1 MTYRLVVLFARSL
14 DIHLASVMALTA
26 WTHTRCC
33 PLNYFSAS
41 ALVGGRRGSGA
52 REHCVL
58 IHEVKPAVV
67 VGVVVGGGGNDG
79 CVQRC
84 E

>member
-1 MTYRLVVLFARSL
+1 M
-14 DIHLASVMALTA
+14 
-26 WTHTRCC
+26 
-33 PLNYFSAS
+33 SAS

-58 IHEVKPAVV
+58 SHEVKQAVV
-67 VGVVVGGGGNDG
+67 VGVVVGGGGNDSR
-79 CVQRC
+79 VQRC